1 MNSGTIKKKKSP
13 IAIIGIILLII
24 ILILGIVAGIGM
36 LARQKRLNDLNIM
49 TAENTTIG
57 LFDQV
62 RLYYLE
68 QSLENPNMEKQGD
81 LADIPISGTRPDS
94 GRWKMDEEGNV
105 RLFNVI
111 YGDVICDADMEN
123 GVTCEMK

>member
-13 IAIIGIILLII
+13 IAIIGIIVLII